1 MTLIRFIF
9 FTFLIILYSKFTL
22 AIENK
27 ILFKV
32 DEELITSI
40 DIYNQTKYLENLNK
54 EIKSLDN
61 KDIFE
66 ISKNSIIR
74 EKVKKIELLK
84 NISELVVEE
93 EILNSFIKV
102 NFGSKG
108 INNLND
114 YKNFV
119 LGLNLDFNIMKEK
132 LIIEILWNN
141 LIFRKFSSKIKI
153 NKEDLKKE
161 IQKNDNKIISYN
173 LNEIMFGA
181 KNKSEIIDNYQMI
194 KENIEKQGFNK
205 TALIYSTAK
214 SADAS
219 GKLGWINENSL
230 NKKILDE
237 LKKLKKGEYSQPI
250 ITPGGFLIL
259 MIEDIKEVEK
269 KIDLEKELNLLIRLK
284 TNQQLNQFSSMYF
297 SRVKK
302 DLSINEL

>member
-84 NISELVVEE
+84 NISELIVEE

>member
-9 FTFLIILYSKFTL
+9 FTFMIILHSKFTL